1 MLPAVDTEQ
10 LKLDKQ
16 VSIAGFYLPKKKEE
30 NKEET
35 LEQSVEKLDL
45 NCAETQ
51 SEAQNE
57 TKVETSLNTDS
68 NNSENEN
75 LNESKNGEGEEEEE
89 EVDEN
94 NNEEENEEDDDD
106 EGWITPSNLEKAK
119 KMSRVESEQ
128 QEINNMELKVAC
140 MTSDFAMQV
149 CLLLL
154 IAFNC
159 Y

>member
-10 LKLDKQ
+10 LKLDKP

-30 NKEET
+30 NKAET

-51 SEAQNE
+51 SEAQDE
-57 TKVETSLNTDS
+57 TKVETSQNTD
-68 NNSENEN
+68 SENEN
-75 LNESKNGEGEEEEE
+75 LNESKNSEGEEE

-94 NNEEENEEDDDD
+94 NNEENEEEDDDD
-106 EGWITPSNLEKAK
+106 GEGWITPSNLEKAK

-149 CLLLL
+149 CFLLL